1 MANISG
7 TNIAAP
13 IVPFTTDDS
22 FATHDSQY
30 GKGGWRE
37 IKTYNEINS
46 IPKNRQTEGMAV
58 YVVETEELYILKNSN
73 WHLFKAS
80 AKANTFVFE
89 QNVDSKV
96 WEISHNLGKF
106 PSISVFD
113 TAGTEMLGDIQYIDN
128 NTVNITFSEEIRGT
142 AYLN

>member
-1 MANISG
+1 MSNIAG

-13 IVPFTTDDS
+13 IVPFTTEDS
-22 FATHDSQY
+22 YATHDSQY

-37 IKTYNEINS
+37 IQTYNEINS
-46 IPKNRQTEGMAV
+46 IPKNRQSEGMAV

-73 WHLFKAS
+73 WNLFKAS
-80 AKANTFVFE
+80 AKSNTFIFE

-96 WEISHNLGKF
+96 WEISHSLGKF
-106 PSISVFD
+106 PSVSVFD

-128 NTVNITFSEEIRGT
+128 NNITITFSEEIRGK